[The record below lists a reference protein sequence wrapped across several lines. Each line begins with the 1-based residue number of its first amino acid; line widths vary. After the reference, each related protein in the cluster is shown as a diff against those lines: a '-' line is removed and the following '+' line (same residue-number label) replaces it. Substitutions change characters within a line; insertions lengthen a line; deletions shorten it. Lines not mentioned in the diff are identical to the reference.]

1 MKLEVVSLQANHLQ
15 LHRDLN
21 LEATTSRHGD
31 NKICFFFRENPYNVS
46 SNLSLSRAHFGKV
59 HVFCMFKFM
68 EVVLE
73 VVEVMEVVHYLY
85 IAAQI

>member
-1 MKLEVVSLQANHLQ
+1 MEIIRSVSSF
-15 LHRDLN
+15 
-21 LEATTSRHGD
+21 E
-31 NKICFFFRENPYNVS
+31 KNPYNVS
-46 SNLSLSRAHFGKV
+46 SNLSLSRAHFSKV

-85 IAAQI
+85 IAAQSFNFHHQA